1 MTREE
6 AKAMLGETATEEQI
20 TALLNKFHSEQ
31 DDLRKQVE
39 TLESKVST
47 TEKANTELLGYKKK
61 VEEIEKAN
69 MSEQEKL
76 KLEKEELEKAKVE
89 TKKLTN
95 SIKAKEILLDVGI
108 EKETVDDLVASIVK
122 DDEVS
127 TIKSA
132 ELLASQFKTVKEK
145 TEKQTKEELMNM
157 DLTPNASNK
166 QLKTDIKNWEDF
178 EKLSLKEQNEFIKE
192 NPEIFEKL

>member
-20 TALLNKFHSEQ
+20 TALLNKFHIEQ

-39 TLESKVST
+39 TLENKVST

-95 SIKAKEILLDVGI
+95 SIKAKEILLDAGI

>member
-1 MTREE
+1 M
-6 AKAMLGETATEEQI
+6 
-20 TALLNKFHSEQ
+20 
-31 DDLRKQVE
+31 
-39 TLESKVST
+39 
-47 TEKANTELLGYKKK
+47 
-61 VEEIEKAN
+61 
-69 MSEQEKL
+69 
-76 KLEKEELEKAKVE
+76 
-89 TKKLTN
+89 
-95 SIKAKEILLDVGI
+95 
-108 EKETVDDLVASIVK
+108 VASIVK